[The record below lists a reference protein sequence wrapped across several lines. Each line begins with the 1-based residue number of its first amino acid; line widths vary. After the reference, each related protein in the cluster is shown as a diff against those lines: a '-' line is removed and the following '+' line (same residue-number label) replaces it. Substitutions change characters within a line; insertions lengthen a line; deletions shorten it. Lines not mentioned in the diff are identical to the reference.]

1 MGNRPHLKLYDM
13 AKKNYNDELD
23 YAEQMDIQLSGSD
36 EWISGELFDG
46 MRLEPDS
53 IPTGKHLYW
62 MRHDEGDMGT
72 PVSISPSPILV
83 DFYGSFVTDEELP
96 ISEEAPIIDYGF

>member
-1 MGNRPHLKLYDM
+1 M

-23 YAEQMDIQLSGSD
+23 YADQMDIQLSGSD

-72 PVSISPSPILV
+72 PVSVSPSPILV